1 MYVLTF
7 IYLVRKIFMKEL
19 EVFYSFI
26 TEYVDLDDRLKL
38 RIEEVIRLK
47 RYSANTYI
55 LNEGQYSNRFRFLVY
70 GAVRFCSNYDDRDVT
85 TWFELD
91 SQILLNTDGF
101 SFMKKSGESI
111 IALEDSLVL
120 EISSLD
126 FKALFNDFPV
136 MERFI
141 RLWLEKEMSV
151 QLEFYKFFIFMT
163 AKQKYDRL
171 LSYIPNIELRVK
183 AIYIA
188 SFLGISPETLS
199 RLRAAHLK

>member
-1 MYVLTF
+1 
-7 IYLVRKIFMKEL
+7 MKEL

-91 SQILLNTDGF
+91 CQILLNTDGF
-101 SFMKKSGESI
+101 SFMKRSGESI

-136 MERFI
+136 MERFM
-141 RLWLEKEMSV
+141 RLWLEKEMSG

>member
-1 MYVLTF
+1 
-7 IYLVRKIFMKEL
+7 MKEL
-19 EVFYSFI
+19 EIFYSFI
-26 TEYVDLDDRLKL
+26 TSYIDLDERLKL
-38 RIEEVIRLK
+38 RIEEIVRF
-47 RYSANTYI
+47 RSYNANTQV
-55 LNEGQYSNRFRFLVY
+55 LNEGQYSNKFRFLVS
-70 GAVRFCSNYDDRDVT
+70 GAVRFCANYDDRDVT

-101 SFMKKSGESI
+101 SFMKRSGESI
-111 IALEDSLVL
+111 IALEDSLML

-126 FKALFNDFPV
+126 FKALLNDFPI

-141 RLWLEKEMSV
+141 RLWLEKEMAG

>member
-1 MYVLTF
+1 
-7 IYLVRKIFMKEL
+7 MKEL

-55 LNEGQYSNRFRFLVY
+55 LNEGQYSNRFRFLVS
-70 GAVRFCSNYDDRDVT
+70 GAVRFCSNYDGRDVT

-91 SQILLNTDGF
+91 NQILLNTDGF
-101 SFMKKSGESI
+101 SFMKRSGESI
-111 IALEDSLVL
+111 IALENSLVL

-126 FKALFNDFPV
+126 FKALSNDFLV
-136 MERFI
+136 MERFM

-171 LSYIPNIELRVK
+171 LSYVPNIELRVK